1 MTDDSRGNIIDKI
14 QALLA
19 KVPERGATE
28 AEAAS
33 ALEMAHKLLL
43 KHNLTMAEVEEV
55 ELPGESLVVEEHES
69 AMAAD
74 GTPRRG
80 SAGWQGVLA
89 TSIGRHFFVR
99 IVAQGGVLMFI
110 GRKDNVA
117 TVRELNSWVVKQ
129 VARLALDAC
138 HEDGREARYEKT
150 WLRSCRLGIVARI
163 NERLVELV
171 AEQAARDVKV
181 RALVVRYDDENKRY
195 IRDKYGRL
203 GRGTAFDGLHHGGY
217 VAGREVGDRVSL
229 SPESRQVTRGDGR

>member
-55 ELPGESLVVEEHES
+55 ELPGESQVVEEHDR

-80 SAGWQGVLA
+80 AGGWQAVLA
-89 TSIGRHFFVR
+89 ASVGHHFFVR
-99 IVAQGGVLMFI
+99 VLS
-110 GRKDNVA
+110 GRGTLIFVGRRDNVA
-117 TVRELNSWVVKQ
+117 TVQELNRWLVKQ

-150 WLRSCRLGIVARI
+150 WLRSCRLGIVSRI
-163 NERLVELV
+163 NERLAELV
-171 AEQAARDVKV
+171 AQQAAQDVQI
-181 RALVVRYDDENKRY
+181 RALVVRYDEENEQY
-195 IRDKYGRL
+195 IRDRFGRV
-203 GRGTAFDGLHHGGY
+203 GKGTAGSGLHHGGY
-217 VAGREVGDRVSL
+217 AAGQEVGDRVSL
-229 SPESRQVTRGDGR
+229 SPESRQVTKGDGR